1 LRPEQY
7 SFDHC
12 EITNGEKMGN
22 PAYYLS
28 EGLLLGLATGPLCLV
43 SCGPVYA
50 PFLMQKNR
58 STGQL
63 IGIAA
68 GALGAQIASLTR
80 PWFTAA
86 AYTTFSVILVVSA
99 MRTKRCDEG
108 CSPMKWTRFAETPFI
123 LGMATGISLCPS
135 FLLALTKAVAHGG
148 MLAGALLFGA
158 FFLGTTL
165 YFVPIVIFGMIGK
178 TYRLR
183 MIGRIASCIVA
194 AWFIGQAVLILVK

>member
-1 LRPEQY
+1 
-7 SFDHC
+7 
-12 EITNGEKMGN
+12 MGN

-58 STGQL
+58 STGQSIVTLLQLSAGRFLTYLL